1 MQKMTIEKRKKIA
14 IYGFIFSIFVTGL
27 FLLGY
32 YCFR

>member
-1 MQKMTIEKRKKIA
+1 MTIGKRKKIA
-14 IYGFIFSIFVTGL
+14 ICAFGFSIFVTGL